1 VDPETQKK
9 IDDIWAILNATAAQA
24 KEYDRRFQRDMEA
37 AKRRMDAAERRMD
50 AAERRMDAFD
60 RRMEAS
66 DRRFEKRMQAAD
78 ERFRQRM
85 EAADQRMDKFDKQ
98 LQVTRKLVQAGIKLV
113 STLAA
118 DTRELKRSQKA
129 FLDSFRNGSNGNR
142 HRS

>member
-1 VDPETQKK
+1 VDLETQKK

-50 AAERRMDAFD
+50 AFD

-66 DRRFEKRMQAAD
+66 DRRFEKRMQATD
-78 ERFRQRM
+78 ERFKQRM

-98 LQVTRKLVQAGIKLV
+98 LQATRKLVQAGIKLV

-118 DTRELKRSQKA
+118 DTRELKRSQKE
-129 FLDSFRNGSNGNR
+129 FLDSFRNGSNGSR
-142 HRS
+142 HRG